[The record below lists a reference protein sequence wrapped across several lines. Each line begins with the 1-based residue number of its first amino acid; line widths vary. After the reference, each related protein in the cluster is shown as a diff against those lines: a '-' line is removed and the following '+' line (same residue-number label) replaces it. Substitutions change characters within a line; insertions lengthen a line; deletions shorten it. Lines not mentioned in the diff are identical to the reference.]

1 MPKLDTTKNP
11 KIERVKYKL
20 SDWGAWERSGNSLKF
35 LGVKSQL
42 GAIID
47 ENTGGLMH
55 HSLGL
60 DDSECEKT
68 HFIYLRL
75 REFNI
80 KAAECIHSFYV
91 KAKSVAE
98 GSNELGV
105 NRDTFAKRIG
115 VGEAFFAGQYW
126 L

>member
-1 MPKLDTTKNP
+1 MPKIDATKNP
-11 KIERVKYKL
+11 KIEKVKYKL

-47 ENTGGLMH
+47 ENTGGLYCG
-55 HSLGL
+55 GL
-60 DDSECEKT
+60 NDSECEKT

-75 REFNI
+75 REFNFDAS
-80 KAAECIHSFYV
+80 KCIYNFYV
-91 KAKSVAE
+91 KARSMADC
-98 GSNELGV
+98 SAELGI
-105 NRDTFAKRIG
+105 NRDTFSKQLG
-115 VGEAFFAGQYW
+115 MGEAFFAGQFW